1 MQSQQ
6 AIWGEELLEVHMNQ
20 ERTAKLE
27 GLMQEAL
34 KPTNWEAALSAVERN
49 NGAPGPDGMKAR
61 ELRKHLAIHGE
72 VIKKKLLEGSY
83 KPCAA
88 KRRDIAKPSGGT
100 RPLSIPNVQ
109 DRFVQH
115 LLLGALQ
122 PIFESRFS
130 ASSFGFR
137 PGRSAPDAVKAA
149 QAFAKEGFTHVVDM
163 DITKFFDKVN
173 HDILMSKIGDVVGD
187 KVVLKLIGK
196 FLRAGVVM
204 PDGLAVSS
212 EEGTPQG
219 GPLSPLLANI
229 YLDELDK
236 ELEKRKLRFA
246 RYADDCNI
254 YVGSQAAAER
264 VLTSLTRWIK
274 RRLRLE
280 VSASKSGVGRP
291 WERKF
296 LGFIITT
303 ALLIGIAPASLA
315 RFKDRTRE
323 LWNARQPRTSE
334 QLRDQWQSYV
344 IGWWGYYRN
353 CQWRREIFNQERWIR
368 RHIRKCF
375 WQRWH
380 KSVGREAAL
389 KRLGLPPSRAIVGRS
404 GRGAWRMAA
413 SPTMQEALNNKTLKR
428 YGFVM
433 PSDLKG

>member
-6 AIWGEELLEVHMNQ
+6 ATWGEELMEVRMNQ

-27 GLMQEAL
+27 GLMEQAL

-49 NGAPGPDGMKAR
+49 KGAPGPDGMKAS

-72 VIKKKLLEGSY
+72 VIKKRLLEGSY
-83 KPCAA
+83 KPSAA
-88 KRRDIAKPSGGT
+88 KRRDIPKPSGGT

-115 LLLGALQ
+115 LLLGVLQ
-122 PIFESRFS
+122 SIFEARFS

-149 QAFAKEGFTHVVDM
+149 QSYAKEGFTHVVDM

-173 HDILMSKIGDVVGD
+173 HDILMSKIGTVIGD
-187 KVVLKLIGK
+187 KVVMKLIGK

-229 YLDELDK
+229 YLDALDK
-236 ELEKRKLRFA
+236 ELEKRGLRFA

-264 VLTSLTRWIK
+264 VLSSLTSWIK
-274 RRLRLE
+274 RHLL
-280 VSASKSGVGRP
+280 
-291 WERKF
+291 
-296 LGFIITT
+296 
-303 ALLIGIAPASLA
+303 LLI
-315 RFKDRTRE
+315 
-323 LWNARQPRTSE
+323 
-334 QLRDQWQSYV
+334 
-344 IGWWGYYRN
+344 
-353 CQWRREIFNQERWIR
+353 
-368 RHIRKCF
+368 
-375 WQRWH
+375 
-380 KSVGREAAL
+380 
-389 KRLGLPPSRAIVGRS
+389 RS
-404 GRGAWRMAA
+404 
-413 SPTMQEALNNKTLKR
+413 
-428 YGFVM
+428 
-433 PSDLKG
+433 